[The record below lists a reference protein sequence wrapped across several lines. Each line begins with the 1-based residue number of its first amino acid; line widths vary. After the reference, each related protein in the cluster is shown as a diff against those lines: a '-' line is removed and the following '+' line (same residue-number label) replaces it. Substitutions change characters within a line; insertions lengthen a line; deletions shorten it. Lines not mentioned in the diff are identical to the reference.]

1 MKTKTN
7 TFDFAKKILKSFKNS
22 DDSGKAV
29 IVLDNIDIYYSDMR
43 SAKKNKKKYIK
54 DSLFDF

>member
-7 TFDFAKKILKSFKNS
+7 TFDFAKKILKSFKSS
-22 DDSGKAV
+22 DESGKAV